1 MKLTKTQLK
10 QIIKEE
16 LGAINEQEYS
26 WAGPLERAMLDLK
39 GMYDTVDLKEQILFS
54 DKLEEHIRG
63 MVNAWDV
70 ARLGPG
76 GPESPSEYVGRL
88 SQDPSGQAD
97 LRAMAQGDIP
107 YPWPAGEEEY

>member
-1 MKLTKTQLK
+1 MKITKTQLK

-26 WAGPLERAMLDLK
+26 WAGPLERAMYDLK
-39 GMYDTVDLKEQILFS
+39 GMYDTVDPKEQMLFS

-63 MVNAWDV
+63 MVNAWDD

-76 GPESPSEYVGRL
+76 GPESPSEFFGRK
-88 SQDPSGQAD
+88 SQDASGQAD

-107 YPWPAGEEEY
+107 YPWPATEKEY

>member
-26 WAGPLERAMLDLK
+26 WMGPLERAMYDLK
-39 GMYDTVDLKEQILFS
+39 GMYDTAPPEEQMLFS

-63 MVNAWDV
+63 MVAAWDD
-70 ARLGPG
+70 ARSGPG
-76 GPESPSEYVGRL
+76 SVDEY
-88 SQDPSGQAD
+88 
-97 LRAMAQGDIP
+97 
-107 YPWPAGEEEY
+107 